1 MYDSP
6 SPHAS
11 SVPATTSVT
20 PRNLAATLVIA
31 AVVPVALVV
40 AAYPLTTGVV
50 LATNALTLRASRRS
64 GDGDRAVTPRLA
76 LLPGVR
82 PAE

>member
-11 SVPATTSVT
+11 SAHTPTSVT
-20 PRNLAATLVIA
+20 PRSLVATLAIA

-40 AAYPLTTGVV
+40 AAYPLTAGVV
-50 LATNALTLRASRRS
+50 VATNALTLWASRRS
-64 GDGDRAVTPRLA
+64 GDGDRAVTRRLA
-76 LLPGVR
+76 LLPGVH